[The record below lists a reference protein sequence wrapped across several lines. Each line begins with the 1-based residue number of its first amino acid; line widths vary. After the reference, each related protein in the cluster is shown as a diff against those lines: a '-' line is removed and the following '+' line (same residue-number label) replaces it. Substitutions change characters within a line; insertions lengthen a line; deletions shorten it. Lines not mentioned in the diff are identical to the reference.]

1 MADQVL
7 IPIRE
12 LPIGIDSVPGGK
24 PLDESQHAMICCLI
38 AGCTLKQALAKCGT
52 YPNTHYHW
60 LKTNPYYEALV
71 EYSWEVVHDSLFSIV
86 VERARDGDNKL
97 LIEAL
102 KYVGNQLGKTTSRME
117 LSGPAGGPLQIQA
130 DYNEERVITMTQELK
145 HSFDAGDEDEEAL
158 GWV

>member
-1 MADQVL
+1 
-7 IPIRE
+7 
-12 LPIGIDSVPGGK
+12 
-24 PLDESQHAMICCLI
+24 
-38 AGCTLKQALAKCGT
+38 
-52 YPNTHYHW
+52 
-60 LKTNPYYEALV
+60 
-71 EYSWEVVHDSLFSIV
+71 V